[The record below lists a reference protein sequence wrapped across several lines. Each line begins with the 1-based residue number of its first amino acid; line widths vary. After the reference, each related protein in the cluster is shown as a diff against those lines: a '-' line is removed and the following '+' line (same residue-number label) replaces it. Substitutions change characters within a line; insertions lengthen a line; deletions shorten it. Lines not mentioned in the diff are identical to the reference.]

1 MTRDTGISVISAV
14 FRRMDLTRRPYLPAI
29 AVTVLLFALNGFLQP
44 KTLRPVAIVAD
55 ISTYLPLILLAVGQ
69 TYVVLAGDIDLSVGS
84 IISLVNVVT
93 VSVMALPAL
102 GGGLQ
107 AIYLGILAGL
117 LVGIMCGAFNGFCVA
132 VLRFQPIVATF
143 ASGIV
148 FAGIALWI
156 LPQAGLAAP
165 DAYWETYGD
174 NLIGIPFVLWILVA
188 IAVAVAIIAKL
199 VFCRSL
205 LAVGGN
211 IQSAY
216 QSGLPVSGLRV
227 SAYIL
232 CGLFSAVSA
241 LCLTGD
247 TASGDPLL
255 GAKMTLGSVAA
266 VVLGGTALSGG
277 RGGPSGSIFGAIIL
291 GLIGSVVFFAGVPF
305 EYQNLVQGLIVLAA
319 LAGGVTVARR

>member
-1 MTRDTGISVISAV
+1 MTRVAG
-14 FRRMDLTRRPYLPAI
+14 MDVLVDFFKRIDLSRRPYLPAI
-29 AVTVLLFALNGFLQP
+29 AVTLILFVLNGFLQP
-44 KTLRPVAIVAD
+44 KTLRPVSIVAD

-69 TYVVLAGDIDLSVGS
+69 TYVVLASDIDLSVGS
-84 IISLVNVVT
+84 IISLVNVTT
-93 VSVMALPAL
+93 VSVMAAL
-102 GGGLQ
+102 GGGPG
-107 AIYLGILAGL
+107 AIFAGISVGIL
-117 LVGIMCGAFNGFCVA
+117 VGMMCGLFNGFCVA
-132 VLRFQPIVATF
+132 ILRFQPIVSTF

-148 FAGIALWI
+148 FAGFALWI

-165 DAYWETYGD
+165 DAYWETYGEH
-174 NLIGIPFVLWILVA
+174 LLGIPFVLWILTVLA
-188 IAVAVAIIAKL
+188 VSIALIAKL
-199 VFCRSL
+199 VFSRSL
-205 LAVGGN
+205 LAVGGS

-216 QSGLPVSGLRV
+216 QSGLPVPRLRI

-232 CGLFSAVSA
+232 CGLFSALSA

-247 TASGDPLL
+247 TASGDPIL

-277 RGGPSGSIFGAIIL
+277 RGNPLGSVFGAVIL

-319 LAGGVTVARR
+319 LAGGVTIARQ

>member
-1 MTRDTGISVISAV
+1 MTRSAGIESVSA
-14 FRRMDLTRRPYLPAI
+14 FFKRLDLTRRPYLPAI
-29 AVTVLLFALNGFLQP
+29 AVTLLLFILNGFLQP
-44 KTLRPVAIVAD
+44 KTLRPVAMVAD

-69 TYVVLAGDIDLSVGS
+69 TYVVLASDIDLSVGS
-84 IISLVNVVT
+84 IISLVNVIT
-93 VSVMALPAL
+93 VSVMTALE
-102 GGGLQ
+102 GGHGSIF
-107 AIYLGILAGL
+107 AGILVGL

-132 VLRFQPIVATF
+132 VLRFQPIVSTF
-143 ASGIV
+143 ATGIV
-148 FAGIALWI
+148 FAGIALWV
-156 LPQAGLAAP
+156 LPQAGLPAP

-174 NLIGIPFVLWILVA
+174 NLVGIPFVLWILAAMAFFVA
-188 IAVAVAIIAKL
+188 LIANL
-199 VFCRSL
+199 VFSRSL

-216 QSGLPVSGLRV
+216 QSGLPVPKLRIG
-227 SAYIL
+227 AYIL
-232 CGLFSAVSA
+232 CGLFSALSA

-277 RGGPSGSIFGAIIL
+277 RGNPLGSIFGAVIL

-319 LAGGVTVARR
+319 LAGGVSIARQ

>member
-1 MTRDTGISVISAV
+1 MTKGAAIESVGAL
-14 FRRMDLTRRPYLPAI
+14 FKRMDLIRRPYLPAI
-29 AVTVLLFALNGFLQP
+29 TVTLLLFTLNGFLQP

-69 TYVVLAGDIDLSVGS
+69 TYVVLASDIDLSVGS
-84 IISLVNVVT
+84 IISLVNVT
-93 VSVMALPAL
+93 AVSVMTAL
-102 GGGLQ
+102 GGGHG
-107 AIYLGILAGL
+107 AIFAGILVGI

-132 VLRFQPIVATF
+132 VLRFQPIVSTF
-143 ASGIV
+143 ATGIV

-156 LPQAGLAAP
+156 LPQAGLPAP

-174 NLIGIPFVLWILVA
+174 NLAGIPFVLWISA
-188 IAVAVAIIAKL
+188 AMAVAVMLIANL
-199 VFCRSL
+199 VFFRSL

-216 QSGLPVSGLRV
+216 QSGLSVPRLRI

-232 CGLFSAVSA
+232 CGFFSALSA

-277 RGGPSGSIFGAIIL
+277 RGNPLGSIFGAVIL

-319 LAGGVTVARR
+319 LAGGVTIARQ

>member
-1 MTRDTGISVISAV
+1 MTSEPGIAALSAF
-14 FRRMDLTRRPYLPAI
+14 FRRVDLVRRPYLPAI
-29 AVTVLLFALNGFLQP
+29 AVTLLLFILNGFLQP
-44 KTLRPVAIVAD
+44 KTLRPMAIVAD

-69 TYVVLAGDIDLSVGS
+69 TYVVLASDIDLSVGS

-93 VSVMALPAL
+93 VSVMAAL
-102 GGGLQ
+102 AGSHG
-107 AIYLGILAGL
+107 AILAGIL
-117 LVGIMCGAFNGFCVA
+117 VGILVGIMCGAFNGFCVA

-174 NLIGIPFVLWILVA
+174 NLVGIPFVLWILA
-188 IAVAVAIIAKL
+188 AMAVAVALVANL
-199 VFCRSL
+199 VFSRSL

-216 QSGLPVSGLRV
+216 QSGLSVPKLRI

-232 CGLFSAVSA
+232 CGLFSAISA

-277 RGGPSGSIFGAIIL
+277 RGNPLGSIFGAVIL

-319 LAGGVTVARR
+319 LAGGVTIARR

>member
-1 MTRDTGISVISAV
+1 MTPGESLSTISA
-14 FRRMDLTRRPYLPAI
+14 FWRRVDLSRRPYLPAI
-29 AVTVLLFALNGFLQP
+29 AVSVLLFMLNGYLQP
-44 KTLRPVAIVAD
+44 KTLRPVSIVAD

-69 TYVVLAGDIDLSVGS
+69 TYVVLASDIDLSVGS
-84 IISLVNVVT
+84 IISLVNVAA
-93 VSVMALPAL
+93 VSVMVLL
-102 GGGLQ
+102 GGGT
-107 AIYLGILAGL
+107 AAVFAGILAGM
-117 LVGIMCGAFNGFCVA
+117 LVGILCGALNGFCVA
-132 VLRFQPIVATF
+132 ILRFQPIVATF

-148 FAGIALWI
+148 FGGIALWV

-165 DAYWETYGD
+165 DVYWETYGE
-174 NLIGIPFVLWILVA
+174 NLAGVPFVLWILA
-188 IAVAVAIIAKL
+188 ALALTTALIAKL
-199 VFCRSL
+199 VFSRTL
-205 LAVGGN
+205 LAVGGHM
-211 IQSAY
+211 QSAY
-216 QSGLPVSGLRV
+216 QSGLPVPRLRI
-227 SAYIL
+227 SAYLL
-232 CGLFSAVSA
+232 CGLFAAGAA

-277 RGGPSGSIFGAIIL
+277 RGSPLGSIFGAVIL

>member
-1 MTRDTGISVISAV
+1 MTRAAEISRIRFF
-14 FRRMDLTRRPYLPAI
+14 FRRLDLTRRPYLPAI
-29 AVTVLLFALNGFLQP
+29 AVTLLLFCLNGFLQP

-69 TYVVLAGDIDLSVGS
+69 TYVVLASDIDLSVGG
-84 IISLVNVVT
+84 IISLVNVIT
-93 VSVMALPAL
+93 VSIMAAL
-102 GGGLQ
+102 GGSQG
-107 AIYLGILAGL
+107 AIIAGILVGL
-117 LVGIMCGAFNGFCVA
+117 LVGIICGGMNGFCVA
-132 VLRFQPIVATF
+132 VLRFQPIVSTF
-143 ASGIV
+143 ASGII
-148 FAGIALWI
+148 FAGFALWV

-174 NLIGIPFVLWILVA
+174 NLFGIPLVLWILAVMAVTVA
-188 IAVAVAIIAKL
+188 LIAKL
-199 VFCRSL
+199 VFSRSL
-205 LAVGGN
+205 LAIGGN

-216 QSGLPVSGLRV
+216 QSGLSVPRLRIG
-227 SAYIL
+227 AYIL
-232 CGLFSAVSA
+232 CGLFSAISA

-277 RGGPSGSIFGAIIL
+277 RGNPLGSIFGAIIL

>member
-1 MTRDTGISVISAV
+1 MTSSAGISA
-14 FRRMDLTRRPYLPAI
+14 FRAFFQRMDLTRRPYLPAI
-29 AVTVLLFALNGFLQP
+29 AVTLLLFMLNGFLQP
-44 KTLRPVAIVAD
+44 KTLRPVAIAAD
-55 ISTYLPLILLAVGQ
+55 ISTYLPMILLAVGQ
-69 TYVVLAGDIDLSVGS
+69 TYVVLASDIDLSVGS

-93 VSVMALPAL
+93 VSVMAAL
-102 GGGLQ
+102 GGSHG
-107 AIYLGILAGL
+107 AILAGIL
-117 LVGIMCGAFNGFCVA
+117 VGIAVGIMCGAFNGFCVA
-132 VLRFQPIVATF
+132 MLRFQPIVSTF

-165 DAYWETYGD
+165 DAYWETYGE
-174 NLIGIPFVLWILVA
+174 NLAGIPFVLWILVA
-188 IAVAVAIIAKL
+188 MGIAVALIAHL
-199 VFCRSL
+199 VFARSL

-216 QSGLPVSGLRV
+216 QSGLPVARLRV
-227 SAYIL
+227 RAYIL
-232 CGLFSAVSA
+232 CGLFSALSA

-277 RGGPSGSIFGAIIL
+277 RGNPLGSIFGAVIL

-319 LAGGVTVARR
+319 LAGGVTVSRR

>member
-1 MTRDTGISVISAV
+1 MTRGAGISTFTAF
-14 FRRMDLTRRPYLPAI
+14 FRRVDLTRRPYLPAI
-29 AVTVLLFALNGFLQP
+29 AVTLLLFILNGFLQP

-69 TYVVLAGDIDLSVGS
+69 TYVVLASDIDLSVGS
-84 IISLVNVVT
+84 IISLANVVT
-93 VSVMALPAL
+93 VSVMTAL
-102 GGGLQ
+102 GGSHG
-107 AIYLGILAGL
+107 AIIAGILVGM

-132 VLRFQPIVATF
+132 VLRFQPIVSTF
-143 ASGIV
+143 ASGII
-148 FAGIALWI
+148 FAGIALWM

-174 NLIGIPFVLWILVA
+174 NLVGIPFVLWILAAMAVTVA
-188 IAVAVAIIAKL
+188 LIANL
-199 VFCRSL
+199 VLSRSL

-216 QSGLPVSGLRV
+216 QSGLPVPRLRI

-232 CGLFSAVSA
+232 CGLFSAISA

-277 RGGPSGSIFGAIIL
+277 RGNPLGSIFGAVIL

-319 LAGGVTVARR
+319 LAGGVTIARR

>member
-1 MTRDTGISVISAV
+1 
-14 FRRMDLTRRPYLPAI
+14 
-29 AVTVLLFALNGFLQP
+29 VLLFVLNGFLQP

-69 TYVVLAGDIDLSVGS
+69 TYVVLASDIDLSVGS
-84 IISLVNVVT
+84 IISLVNVVS
-93 VSVMALPAL
+93 VSVMSIL
-102 GGGLQ
+102 GGSTE
-107 AIYLGILAGL
+107 AIFAGILAGML
-117 LVGIMCGAFNGFCVA
+117 IGITCGSFNGFCVA
-132 VLRFQPIVATF
+132 ILRFQPIVSTF

-174 NLIGIPFVLWILVA
+174 NLFSIPFVLWMLVA
-188 IAVAVAIIAKL
+188 IAVSVALIANL
-199 VFCRSL
+199 VFSRSL

-216 QSGLPVSGLRV
+216 QSGLPVPRLRIG
-227 SAYIL
+227 AYIL
-232 CGLFSAVSA
+232 CGLFSAISA

-277 RGGPSGSIFGAIIL
+277 RGSPLGSIFGAVIL

>member
-1 MTRDTGISVISAV
+1 MTRGAGIAALSAFFQRV
-14 FRRMDLTRRPYLPAI
+14 DLVRRPYLPAI
-29 AVTVLLFALNGFLQP
+29 AVTLLLFILNGFLQP

-69 TYVVLAGDIDLSVGS
+69 TYVVLASDIDLSVGS

-93 VSVMALPAL
+93 VSVMAAL
-102 GGGLQ
+102 AGSHG
-107 AIYLGILAGL
+107 AILAGIL
-117 LVGIMCGAFNGFCVA
+117 VGILVGIMCGAFNGFCVA

-174 NLIGIPFVLWILVA
+174 NLVGIPFVLWILA
-188 IAVAVAIIAKL
+188 AMAVAVGLVANL
-199 VFCRSL
+199 VFSRSL

-216 QSGLPVSGLRV
+216 QSGLSVPKLRI

-232 CGLFSAVSA
+232 CGLFAAISA

-277 RGGPSGSIFGAIIL
+277 RGNPLGSIFGAVIL

-319 LAGGVTVARR
+319 LAGGVTIARR

>member
-1 MTRDTGISVISAV
+1 MTSSAGISTVSAF
-14 FRRMDLTRRPYLPAI
+14 FRRMDLARRPYLPAI
-29 AVTVLLFALNGFLQP
+29 AVALLLFVLNGFLQP
-44 KTLRPVAIVAD
+44 KTLRPVAIFAD
-55 ISTYLPLILLAVGQ
+55 ISTYLPMILLAVGQ
-69 TYVVLAGDIDLSVGS
+69 TYVVLASDIDLSVGS
-84 IISLVNVVT
+84 IISLANVVT
-93 VSVMALPAL
+93 VSVMAAL
-102 GGGLQ
+102 GGNPG
-107 AIYLGILAGL
+107 AIVAGIFVGL

-132 VLRFQPIVATF
+132 VLRFQPIVSTF
-143 ASGIV
+143 ASGII

-165 DAYWETYGD
+165 DVYWETYGES
-174 NLIGIPFVLWILVA
+174 LAGVPFVLWILAVM
-188 IAVAVAIIAKL
+188 AVAVALIARL

-211 IQSAY
+211 IQAAY
-216 QSGLPVSGLRV
+216 QSGLAVPRLRI

-232 CGLFSAVSA
+232 CGAFSALSA

-277 RGGPSGSIFGAIIL
+277 RGNPLGSVFGAIIL
-291 GLIGSVVFFAGVPF
+291 GLIGSFVFFAGVPF
-305 EYQNLVQGLIVLAA
+305 EYQNLVQGVIVLAA
-319 LAGGVTVARR
+319 LAGGVTIARR

>member
-1 MTRDTGISVISAV
+1 MNRGAGISPFSV
-14 FRRMDLTRRPYLPAI
+14 FFRWVDLTRSPYLPAI
-29 AVTVLLFALNGFLQP
+29 AVTLLLFILNGFLQP
-44 KTLRPVAIVAD
+44 KTLRPAAIVAD
-55 ISTYLPLILLAVGQ
+55 ISTYLPMILLAVGQ
-69 TYVVLAGDIDLSVGS
+69 TYVVLASDIDLSVGS

-93 VSVMALPAL
+93 VSVMAAL
-102 GGGLQ
+102 GGGQ
-107 AIYLGILAGL
+107 GAIIAGI
-117 LVGIMCGAFNGFCVA
+117 LVGITVGILCGAFNGFCVA
-132 VLRFQPIVATF
+132 VLRFQPIVSTF

-148 FAGIALWI
+148 FAGVALWI

-165 DAYWETYGD
+165 GAYWETYGD
-174 NLIGIPFVLWILVA
+174 NLVGVPFVLWILAAMGVTVA
-188 IAVAVAIIAKL
+188 LIAHL
-199 VFCRSL
+199 VFSRSL

-216 QSGLPVSGLRV
+216 QSGLPVPRLRI

-232 CGLFSAVSA
+232 CGLFSAISA

-277 RGGPSGSIFGAIIL
+277 RGNPLGSIFGAILL
-291 GLIGSVVFFAGVPF
+291 GLIGSFVFFAGVPF

-319 LAGGVTVARR
+319 LAGGVTIARR

>member
-1 MTRDTGISVISAV
+1 MTGSTGISTFSAL
-14 FRRMDLTRRPYLPAI
+14 FRRMDLARRPYLPAI
-29 AVTVLLFALNGFLQP
+29 AVALLLFVLNGFLQP

-69 TYVVLAGDIDLSVGS
+69 TYVVLASDIDLSVGS

-93 VSVMALPAL
+93 VSVMAAL
-102 GGGLQ
+102 GGSPG
-107 AIYLGILAGL
+107 AIVGGILVGL

-143 ASGIV
+143 ASGII

-165 DAYWETYGD
+165 DVYWETYGD
-174 NLIGIPFVLWILVA
+174 SLVGVPFVLLILA
-188 IAVAVAIIAKL
+188 FMAVAVALIARL

-216 QSGLPVSGLRV
+216 QSGLAVPRLRI

-232 CGLFSAVSA
+232 CGLFSALSA

-277 RGGPSGSIFGAIIL
+277 RGNPLGSVFGAIIL
-291 GLIGSVVFFAGVPF
+291 GLIGSFVFFAGVPF

-319 LAGGVTVARR
+319 LAGGVTIARR

>member
-1 MTRDTGISVISAV
+1 MTNGAPISSFNAML
-14 FRRMDLTRRPYLPAI
+14 RWMDLSRRPHLPAI
-29 AVTVLLFALNGFLQP
+29 AVALLLFLLNGFLQP

-55 ISTYLPLILLAVGQ
+55 ISTFLPLILLAVGQ
-69 TYVVLAGDIDLSVGS
+69 TYVVLASDIDLSVGS

-93 VSVMALPAL
+93 VSVMAAM
-102 GGGLQ
+102 GGSHS
-107 AIYLGILAGL
+107 AIFIGILIGIM
-117 LVGIMCGAFNGFCVA
+117 VGISCGAFNGFCVA

-143 ASGIV
+143 ATGIV

-174 NLIGIPFVLWILVA
+174 NLIGIPFVLWILA
-188 IAVAVAIIAKL
+188 ALGMAVALIAHL
-199 VFCRSL
+199 VFSRSL

-216 QSGLPVSGLRV
+216 QSGLPVPRLRI
-227 SAYIL
+227 SAYIM
-232 CGLFSAVSA
+232 CGLFAAISA

-277 RGGPSGSIFGAIIL
+277 RGNPLGSIFGAVIL
-291 GLIGSVVFFAGVPF
+291 GLIGSVVFFEGVPF

-319 LAGGVTVARR
+319 LAGGVTIARR

>member
-1 MTRDTGISVISAV
+1 MNGGTGNSAFSTFIRWV
-14 FRRMDLTRRPYLPAI
+14 DLTRRPYLPAI
-29 AVTVLLFALNGFLQP
+29 SVTILLFALNGFLQP
-44 KTLRPVAIVAD
+44 KTLRPMAIVAD

-69 TYVVLAGDIDLSVGS
+69 TYVVFASDIDLSVGS

-93 VSVMALPAL
+93 VSVMAAL
-102 GGGLQ
+102 GGGHG
-107 AIYLGILAGL
+107 AIIVGIAVGVTVGIL
-117 LVGIMCGAFNGFCVA
+117 CGAFNGFCVA
-132 VLRFQPIVATF
+132 VLRFQPIVSTF

-174 NLIGIPFVLWILVA
+174 NLVGVPFVLWILAGMA
-188 IAVAVAIIAKL
+188 IVVTLIAHL
-199 VFCRSL
+199 VFSRSL

-216 QSGLPVSGLRV
+216 QSGLPVARLRISG
-227 SAYIL
+227 YIL
-232 CGLFSAVSA
+232 CGLFSAISA

-277 RGGPSGSIFGAIIL
+277 RGNPLGSIFGAVIL
-291 GLIGSVVFFAGVPF
+291 GLIGSFVFFAGVPF

-319 LAGGVTVARR
+319 LAGGVTISRR

>member
-1 MTRDTGISVISAV
+1 MSNSVEKSPLSALLQWV
-14 FRRMDLTRRPYLPAI
+14 GLTRRPYLPAI
-29 AVTVLLFALNGFLQP
+29 AVALLLFMLNGILQP

-69 TYVVLAGDIDLSVGS
+69 TYVVLASDIDLSVGS

-93 VSVMALPAL
+93 VSIMAVL
-102 GGGLQ
+102 GGGPG
-107 AIYLGILAGL
+107 AIFAGILVGMT
-117 LVGIMCGAFNGFCVA
+117 VGIMCGALNGLCVA
-132 VLRFQPIVATF
+132 VLRFQPIVSTF

-165 DAYWETYGD
+165 DAYWEIYGD
-174 NLIGIPFVLWILVA
+174 NLAGIPFVLWILAGLGLAVTL
-188 IAVAVAIIAKL
+188 IAHL
-199 VFCRSL
+199 VFSRSL

-211 IQSAY
+211 VQSAY
-216 QSGLPVSGLRV
+216 QSGLPVARLRI

-232 CGLFSAVSA
+232 CGLFSAISA

-277 RGGPSGSIFGAIIL
+277 RGNPLGSIFGAVIL
-291 GLIGSVVFFAGVPF
+291 GLIGSFVFFAGVPF
-305 EYQNLVQGLIVLAA
+305 EYQNLVQGLIVLTA
-319 LAGGVTVARR
+319 LAGGVTIARR

>member
-1 MTRDTGISVISAV
+1 MTRDAGIAALSA
-14 FRRMDLTRRPYLPAI
+14 FLRRVDLVRRPYLPAI
-29 AVTVLLFALNGFLQP
+29 AVTLLLFILNGFLQP

-69 TYVVLAGDIDLSVGS
+69 TYVVLASDIDLSVGS

-93 VSVMALPAL
+93 VSVMAAL
-102 GGGLQ
+102 AGSHG
-107 AIYLGILAGL
+107 AILAGIL
-117 LVGIMCGAFNGFCVA
+117 VGILVGIMCGAFNGFCVA

-165 DAYWETYGD
+165 DAYWETYGE
-174 NLIGIPFVLWILVA
+174 NLVGIPFVLWILA
-188 IAVAVAIIAKL
+188 AMAVAVALVANL
-199 VFCRSL
+199 VFSRSL

-216 QSGLPVSGLRV
+216 QSGLSVPKLRI
-227 SAYIL
+227 SAYML
-232 CGLFSAVSA
+232 CGLFSAISA

-277 RGGPSGSIFGAIIL
+277 RGNPLGSIFGAVIL

-319 LAGGVTVARR
+319 LAGGVTIARR

>member
-1 MTRDTGISVISAV
+1 MTSGAGIAALSAF
-14 FRRMDLTRRPYLPAI
+14 FRRVDLVRRPYLPAI
-29 AVTVLLFALNGFLQP
+29 AVTLLLFILNGFLQP
-44 KTLRPVAIVAD
+44 KTLRPMAIVAD

-69 TYVVLAGDIDLSVGS
+69 TYVVLASDIDLSVGS

-93 VSVMALPAL
+93 VSVMAAL
-102 GGGLQ
+102 AGSHG
-107 AIYLGILAGL
+107 AILAGIL
-117 LVGIMCGAFNGFCVA
+117 VGILVGIMCGAFNGFCVA

-174 NLIGIPFVLWILVA
+174 NLVGIPFVLWTLAVMA
-188 IAVAVAIIAKL
+188 LAVALIANL
-199 VFCRSL
+199 VFSRSL

-216 QSGLPVSGLRV
+216 QSGLSVPKLRI

-232 CGLFSAVSA
+232 CGLFAAISA

-277 RGGPSGSIFGAIIL
+277 RGNPLGSIFGAVIL

-319 LAGGVTVARR
+319 LAGGVTIARR

>member
-1 MTRDTGISVISAV
+1 
-14 FRRMDLTRRPYLPAI
+14 
-29 AVTVLLFALNGFLQP
+29 
-44 KTLRPVAIVAD
+44 
-55 ISTYLPLILLAVGQ
+55 
-69 TYVVLAGDIDLSVGS
+69 
-84 IISLVNVVT
+84 
-93 VSVMALPAL
+93 
-102 GGGLQ
+102 
-107 AIYLGILAGL
+107 
-117 LVGIMCGAFNGFCVA
+117 
-132 VLRFQPIVATF
+132 LRFQPIVSTF

-165 DAYWETYGD
+165 GAYWETYGD
-174 NLIGIPFVLWILVA
+174 NLVGVPFVLWTLAAMAVTVA
-188 IAVAVAIIAKL
+188 LIAKL
-199 VFCRSL
+199 VFFRSL

-211 IQSAY
+211 IQSAF
-216 QSGLPVSGLRV
+216 QSGLSVPGLRI

-232 CGLFSAVSA
+232 CGLFSALSA

-277 RGGPSGSIFGAIIL
+277 RGNPSGSIFGAIIL
-291 GLIGSVVFFAGVPF
+291 GLIGSFVFFAGVPF

>member
-1 MTRDTGISVISAV
+1 MTRGVIISSISA
-14 FRRMDLTRRPYLPAI
+14 FIRRVDLIRRPYLPAI
-29 AVTVLLFALNGFLQP
+29 AVSVLLLVLNGFLQP

-69 TYVVLAGDIDLSVGS
+69 TYVVLASDIDLSVGS
-84 IISLVNVVT
+84 IISLVNVVS
-93 VSVMALPAL
+93 VSVMALL
-102 GGGLQ
+102 GGSAG
-107 AIYLGILAGL
+107 AIFAGILTGM
-117 LVGIMCGAFNGFCVA
+117 LVGIMCGSLNGFCVA
-132 VLRFQPIVATF
+132 ILRFQPIVSTF

-165 DAYWETYGD
+165 GAYWETYGD
-174 NLIGIPFVLWILVA
+174 HLVGIPFVLWVLVVIA
-188 IAVAVAIIAKL
+188 ITVTLIANL
-199 VFCRSL
+199 VFSRSL

-216 QSGLPVSGLRV
+216 QSGLPVPRLRI

-232 CGLFSAVSA
+232 CGLFSAFSA

-277 RGGPSGSIFGAIIL
+277 RGSPLGSIFGAVIL